1 MESAMANQAR
11 VEDST
16 VLRLIWR
23 HVKWEGVSIKMTLEA
38 RLVRAYLAL
47 RNKADKSHDLKFVL
61 LARYGAYE
69 VRLVEPPDDRF
80 EFWLE
85 LIDLDGNISI
95 DGGGANDL
103 EDALAI
109 AEEFVSSAQDLSKNR
124 LV

>member
-1 MESAMANQAR
+1 MANQAR

-23 HVKWEGVSIKMTLEA
+23 HVKSEGVSIKMTLEA
-38 RLVRAYLAL
+38 RLVSAYLAL

-69 VRLVEPPDDRF
+69 VRLVEPADDRF

-85 LIDLDGNISI
+85 LIDLDENISI